1 AIKNINSVTVE
12 VKNGSEEMLIGGKGV
27 AKEMLKLDSL
37 TAVIKDSMNEM
48 SAGVSQINN
57 AVNEVNELAMKNKQS
72 IEGLAGEV
80 GKFKV

>member
-1 AIKNINSVTVE
+1 
-12 VKNGSEEMLIGGKGV
+12 MLIGGKGV
-27 AKEMLKLDSL
+27 ASEMQKLDSL

-80 GKFKV
+80 RKFKV

>member
-1 AIKNINSVTVE
+1 
-12 VKNGSEEMLIGGKGV
+12 MIGGKGV
-27 AKEMLKLDSL
+27 ASEMQKLDSL

-57 AVNEVNELAMKNKQS
+57 SVNEVNELAMKNKQS

>member
-1 AIKNINSVTVE
+1 
-12 VKNGSEEMLIGGKGV
+12 MLIGGKGV
-27 AKEMLKLDSL
+27 ANEMQKLDSL